1 MVVKRKTPGAGLPFA
16 GRLPVWPPAHAD
28 LPDLSQDVELQLIR
42 VVQEAL
48 TNVRKH
54 SQSSSAWVA
63 VDLSDS
69 DILIS
74 DILITVGD
82 RGKGFDPKV
91 VESSEQA
98 FGVRTMR
105 ERIERAG
112 GRLTIES
119 RPGMGTQVKIRVAP
133 GDGGH
138 HDEDSNTSGRRSA
151 PVS

>member
-1 MVVKRKTPGAGLPFA
+1 M
-16 GRLPVWPPAHAD
+16 
-28 LPDLSQDVELQLIR
+28 ELQVIR

-54 SQSSSAWVA
+54 SGSTSAWVA
-63 VDLSDS
+63 VALDDS
-69 DILIS
+69 DV
-74 DILITVGD
+74 LITIGD
-82 RGKGFDPKV
+82 RGKGFDPRI
-91 VESSEQA
+91 VESNEQA

-119 RPGMGTQVKIRVAP
+119 RPGVGTQVKIRVAP
-133 GDGGH
+133 GDGGY
-138 HDEDSNTSGRRSA
+138 HDQDSNTSGRRSA